1 MLASSGPTLTKDGGA
16 RSTST
21 HGAHDSTRAA
31 RGGITAPRDDLA
43 YLLANVG
50 PLLALI
56 GVNPAVVA
64 GVVDSHANESGAH

>member
-1 MLASSGPTLTKDGGA
+1 MSRGHRPVT
-16 RSTST
+16 TSI
-21 HGAHDSTRAA
+21 R
-31 RGGITAPRDDLA
+31 ITAPRDDLA

-50 PLLALI
+50 PLLTLA